1 MRNPFKNIFE
11 ETCKIARD
19 SLYDAQSVYKHQY
32 DKSTR
37 QRRLKKGDKVLLL
50 LHTTHNKLML
60 QWKGPYEVVEVV
72 NRMDYKVKVDDRVGT
87 YHINLFK
94 KFEGRGD
101 TVTSDMAI
109 IEAEP
114 SSEIGVV
121 DDESLLNLVCL
132 KGEETYKDVHISE
145 SLTAEQQADVKRLL
159 EEFQCIFTD
168 MPRTT
173 HLTEHKIELTSKSP
187 IRVRPYP
194 IPYAKRQEVE
204 KEVIFFVKVIY
215 LFWSM

>member
-1 MRNPFKNIFE
+1 MLELRNRLE

-19 SLYDAQSVYKHQY
+19 SLYDAQSIYKHHY

-37 QRRLKKGDKVLLL
+37 QKRLKKGDKVLLL
-50 LHTTHNKLML
+50 LPTSHNKLML

-72 NRMDYKVKVDDRVGT
+72 SRMDFKVKVDERVGT
-87 YHINLFK
+87 YHINLLK
-94 KFEGRGD
+94 RFERRDD
-101 TVTSDMAI
+101 TVISGMAI

-132 KGEETYKDVHISE
+132 KGEETYKDVQISE
-145 SLTAEQQADVKRLL
+145 SLTAEQQADVTRLL

-168 MPRTT
+168 MPGTT
-173 HLTEHKIELTSKSP
+173 HLAEHKIELTTKSP
-187 IRVRPYP
+187 ISVRPYP
-194 IPYAKRQEVE
+194 IPFAKRQEVE
-204 KEVIFFVKVIY
+204 KEVKA
-215 LFWSM
+215 LL